1 MLSAAVQRDA
11 LRVGSKRFRFLA
23 GRGLLRVE
31 GVVAVSLLA
40 RVQFLARAHRRFPC
54 FLATDTQ
61 IRLNF
66 DPVISAS
73 LFTDGCS
80 DAYLANA
87 QHAACFGLAY
97 EDQQHM
103 ARVFIAIFFA
113 VFAVETIVRVQASFE
128 G

>member
-1 MLSAAVQRDA
+1 MG
-11 LRVGSKRFRFLA
+11 GSD
-23 GRGLLRVE
+23 
-31 GVVAVSLLA
+31 
-40 RVQFLARAHRRFPC
+40 P
-54 FLATDTQ
+54 Q

-103 ARVFIAIFFA
+103 ARVFIVIFFA
-113 VFAVETIVRVQASFE
+113 VFAVETIVLIPASSE

>member
-1 MLSAAVQRDA
+1 MLRLCS
-11 LRVGSKRFRFLA
+11 
-23 GRGLLRVE
+23 
-31 GVVAVSLLA
+31 VVSVSLLA
-40 RVQFLARAHRRFPC
+40 QFQFLARSNRRFSPFIC
-54 FLATDTQ
+54 GNNPQ

-87 QHAACFGLAY
+87 QHAACFGIAY

-103 ARVFIAIFFA
+103 ARVFVVIFFA
-113 VFAVETIVRVQASFE
+113 VFAVETIVLIPGSSE